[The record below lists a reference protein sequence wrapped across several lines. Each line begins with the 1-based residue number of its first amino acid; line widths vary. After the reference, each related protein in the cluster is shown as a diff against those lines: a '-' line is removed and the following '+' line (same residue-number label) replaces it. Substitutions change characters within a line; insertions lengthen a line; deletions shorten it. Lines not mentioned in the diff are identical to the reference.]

1 MKLDLTQ
8 PDRLMPRET
17 KSYRLR
23 RYLHWVVAALLI
35 AMPAASGSGQTT
47 SPGSAPEPGSAPVG
61 GVGISEDGTIAPLQI
76 NNPLDMVENAGETV
90 GFEGGLTA
98 TLNILIL
105 LTVLTIAPSL
115 LILCTSFVRIVVVL
129 SLLRQALG
137 TQSLPP
143 SQVIVGLAVFMTFL
157 IMTPTMQQIHKDALV
172 PLNNGEIDQIT
183 AWSRAKQPLRNFM
196 FDQIDRTENWE
207 DVYMVL
213 NYRGIDTSS
222 PETMIRADVD
232 MITLIPAF
240 ILSELKTAFLI
251 GFRIY
256 LPFLVIDMV
265 ISSLLI
271 SMGMLMLPP
280 VLISLPF
287 KLLLFVLV
295 DGWRLVVGNLLES
308 FTITPV
314 T

>member
-1 MKLDLTQ
+1 MRES
-8 PDRLMPRET
+8 RLQHGRCVH
-17 KSYRLR
+17 SIR
-23 RYLHWVVAALLI
+23 RYVHYLAAALLI
-35 AMPAASGSGQTT
+35 AMPAAAQNG
-47 SPGSAPEPGSAPVG
+47 APVG
-61 GVGISEDGTIAPLQI
+61 PATPAAAPVAPDTPLNI
-76 NNPLDMVENAGETV
+76 ENPLGVIEGAGQAA
-90 GFEGGLTA
+90 GFEGGLSA

-105 LTVLTIAPSL
+105 LTVLSIAPAL

-137 TQSLPP
+137 TQALPP
-143 SQVIVGLAVFMTFL
+143 SQVIVGLSVFMTFL
-157 IMTPTMQQIHKDALV
+157 VMTPTAQQVYNDALA
-172 PLNNGEIDQIT
+172 PMSAGEIDQIT

-196 FDQIDRTENWE
+196 FDQIDRTDNWE
-207 DVYMVL
+207 DVYMVM
-213 NYRGIDTSS
+213 NYRGIDTSN
-222 PETMIRADVD
+222 PQDMVRADVD
-232 MITLIPAF
+232 MVTLIPAF

-295 DGWRLVVGNLLES
+295 DGWRLIVGNLLDS
-308 FTITPV
+308 FAISTV